1 MYSNQSDSMNKK
13 VDYEE
18 VKDKLDQLHEQGLIK
33 ESLEERL
40 DKLDLIKKEYAH
52 WEKDPE
58 LKQLLR
64 LFKALANKNRLLIL
78 KLIMKGISCPCEIE
92 HIAGL
97 SQSTISHH
105 LNLLVNAKA
114 IRMEKS
120 GKWSVLETE
129 YEEFDANFFKAI
141 IQKHLEN

>member
-1 MYSNQSDSMNKK
+1 MNKK
-13 VDYEE
+13 VDYQEI
-18 VKDKLDQLHEQGLIK
+18 KDKLDQLHEQGLIK
-33 ESLEERL
+33 ESLEQRL
-40 DKLDLIKKEYAH
+40 DKIGTIEKEYAN
-52 WEKDPE
+52 WEKDTE
-58 LKQLLR
+58 LKHLLR

-92 HIAGL
+92 HITGL

-114 IRMEKS
+114 IKMEKS

-129 YEEFDANFFKAI
+129 YEEFDGHFFKAI
-141 IQKHLEN
+141 VQKHLEN